1 MAQQTE
7 EEAAVPMQSTSG
19 GRSTAMARRDPFE
32 IFDTLEDEMSRFWRS
47 PRRVGSWTLGR
58 PRGHHTLAAA
68 PWAPRIDVFEKN
80 GALMVK
86 AELPG
91 IKKEDVQVT
100 LGGTDLTIRGEV
112 KDESEVK
119 EEDYYRCER
128 SFGSFSRRLPLPF
141 ENTAAHIKA
150 RYSDGVL
157 EITVPTPAAETPKAQ
172 PITVA

>member
-1 MAQQTE
+1 
-7 EEAAVPMQSTSG
+7 
-19 GRSTAMARRDPFE
+19 MARRDPFE
-32 IFDTLEDEMSRFWRS
+32 IFDALEDEMSRLWRS
-47 PRRVGSWTLGR
+47 PWRIGPWTLGR
-58 PRGHHTLAAA
+58 PRGRQSPAAA

-91 IKKEDVQVT
+91 IKKEDIQVT
-100 LGGTDLTIRGEV
+100 LEGNDLTIRGEV

-128 SFGSFSRRLPLPF
+128 SYGSFYRRLPVPF
-141 ENTAAHIKA
+141 ETTAAQITA

-157 EITVPTPAAETPKAQ
+157 EITVPKPAAEAPKAQ
-172 PITVA
+172 PIAVA